1 MDERTDPMSR
11 MLTQNRNIMKS
22 ENRILLIVA
31 FLSFFAGFIF
41 RHDDIYKVT
50 LKRFLVI
57 AAVVVAYNAWL
68 YVRKVDWER
77 RRCVIMCS
85 IMGFLTLMLM
95 QIMSWFRLQENISD
109 NMLVLSTVVLFLV
122 LVSCCVFCVCVEHGV
137 SENTVI
143 LLIFSGFL
151 LRLFYVI
158 MTQGHLVQNDLG
170 SFRDDSWGNLGYVY
184 QILATGRLPV
194 QNPITHYQLYHP
206 PLHYALAALCAGVYY
221 VLFGV
226 QMGQV
231 DEVMQM
237 LPLFYSTAT
246 LVFLNKIGLQFRCSS
261 LGRCAMLGFAG
272 FLPYSIF
279 LGGALNN
286 DSLVILLMIMCVY
299 FTIKWYNDPS
309 LKNILVMAVLIGC
322 AMMTK
327 ISGAMIAPAMAIVML
342 YRAWKDRKHWVKWV
356 KQFACFGAVSFPLG
370 LWYYVLQWI
379 RFRMPFWY
387 APAVP
392 EELSQYIGMYSLGDR
407 FRDYGHALES
417 LALRWGPAPDV
428 DYNIPVSLVKYSVF
442 NELGYYT
449 FTPSTKFIATIMF
462 WATAVLF
469 ILLIAAFVAW
479 LFMRRNK
486 TIYKVFFGSCI
497 TVILF
502 AYLKFCLEY
511 PHVCA
516 MNVRYVM
523 TAVYLGMLILGAA
536 VTGLQERLAGKG
548 LVAGRIYAVSVSCLT
563 VFYMLCSTL
572 LSFHLEWMLY

>member
-1 MDERTDPMSR
+1 
-11 MLTQNRNIMKS
+11 MKR
-22 ENRILLIVA
+22 ENRILVVVA

-41 RHDDIYKVT
+41 RHDEIYKVT
-50 LKRFLVI
+50 VNRLLVI
-57 AAVVVAYNAWL
+57 TAVVVAYNVWL

-85 IMGFLTLMLM
+85 IMGFLTLALM
-95 QIMSWFRLQENISD
+95 QVVSWIHLQENITD
-109 NMLVLSTVVLFLV
+109 HLLGWSTIVLFLV
-122 LVSCCVFCVCVEHGV
+122 LSAWCVFCARMEHGV
-137 SENTVI
+137 TENTVF
-143 LLIFSGFL
+143 LVLFAGFL
-151 LRLFYVI
+151 LKLFYVV

-170 SFRDDSWGNLGYVY
+170 SLSDDSWGNLGYVY
-184 QILATGRLPV
+184 QILTTGRLPV
-194 QNPITHYQLYHP
+194 QNPMTHYQLYHP
-206 PLHYALAALCAGVYY
+206 PLHYVIAALCTGVYY
-221 VLFGV
+221 VLFGIR
-226 QMGQV
+226 MGQW

-237 LPLFYSTAT
+237 LPLFYSTAI
-246 LVFLNKIGLQFRCSS
+246 LVFLNKIGLQFRCSP
-261 LGRCAMLGFAG
+261 LGRCVMLGLAG

-286 DSLVILLMIMCVY
+286 DPLVTLFMIMCVY
-299 FTIKWYNDPS
+299 FTIKWYNDPK
-309 LKNILVMAVLIGC
+309 LKNIMMMAISIGC

-342 YRAWKDRKHWVKWV
+342 WRAWMDRKQWGKWV
-356 KQFACFGAVSFPLG
+356 KQFVCFGAAAFPLG

-392 EELSQYIGMYSLGDR
+392 EELSQFIGMYGLRDR

-417 LALRWGPAPDV
+417 LALQWGPAPDV

-442 NELGYYT
+442 NELSYYT
-449 FTPSTKFIATIMF
+449 FTLPTKILGTIMF
-462 WATAVLF
+462 WATTVMF
-469 ILLIAAFVAW
+469 ILLIAAFAVW

-486 TIYKVFFGSCI
+486 TIYKVFFSSGI
-497 TVILF
+497 MVILV

-523 TAVYLGMLILGAA
+523 TAVYLGMLILGS
-536 VTGLQERLAGKG
+536 VVSGLQEKIEGKG
-548 LVAGRIYAVSVSCLT
+548 VAARRIFAVSVSCLT
-563 VFYMLCSTL
+563 VFYMLCSIL
-572 LSFHLEWMLY
+572 LSFNLEWMLL